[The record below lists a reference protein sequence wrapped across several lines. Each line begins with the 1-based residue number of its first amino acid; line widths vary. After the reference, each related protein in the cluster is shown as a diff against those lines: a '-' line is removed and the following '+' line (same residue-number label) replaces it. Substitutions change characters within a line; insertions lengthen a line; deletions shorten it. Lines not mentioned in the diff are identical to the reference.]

1 MQISLLNFTL
11 FSFIL
16 LFILNRFVIIYT
28 CIIKFSATVKR
39 FYRKTGILSNG
50 DKYEIT
56 LDQKRLKTP
65 LGKVFEVQSK
75 PLALAIAHEWDSQ
88 RDTVNQSIMHLVSVK
103 NHTLLSCYIV
113 TFNTV

>member
-1 MQISLLNFTL
+1 MPQIQLD
-11 FSFIL
+11 FSFL
-16 LFILNRFVIIYT
+16 HVSHEFTSTVA
-28 CIIKFSATVKR
+28 ATVKR

-65 LGKVFEVQSK
+65 LGKVFEVKSK

-88 RDTVNQSIMHLVSVK
+88 KGVINRNLMHLVSK
-103 NHTLLSCYIV
+103 INSTKIIIFKHTIFYNNV
-113 TFNTV
+113 N